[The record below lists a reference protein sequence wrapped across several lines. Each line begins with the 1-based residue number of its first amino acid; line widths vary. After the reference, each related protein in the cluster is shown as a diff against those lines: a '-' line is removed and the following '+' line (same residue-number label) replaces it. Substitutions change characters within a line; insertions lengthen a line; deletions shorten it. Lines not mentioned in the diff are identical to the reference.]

1 MTFFEVLDLE
11 HEGALVSEELAPIRD
26 QFRDGLVHDGLFQEV
41 GIAEDANHVFGEELV
56 FHFNPILSILP
67 RIAFCDFCK
76 AKAMSLTGTL
86 RRTAS
91 FMYAS
96 CLGV

>member
-11 HEGALVSEELAPIRD
+11 HERTLVREEFAPIRD
-26 QFRDGLVHDGLFQEV
+26 QLRDGLVHYRLFQEV

-56 FHFNPILSILP
+56 FHFNPILSIFP
-67 RIAFCDFCK
+67 RIAFCDFCN
-76 AKAMSLTGTL
+76 AKAMSLTGIL

-91 FMYAS
+91 LMYAS